1 MKRFIIFSSILILL
15 VGGAYFLAER
25 EGFYVNLGPEEE
37 ITAVFRTEG
46 REILYQG
53 ENGIWE
59 PFVIRGVDLSASVP
73 GHASSDY
80 APDYEDYSRWLDQIG
95 EMGAN
100 AIRVFTIMDAQF
112 YEALYDHNT
121 GNPQP
126 LYLLQGLS
134 VPDDAN
140 YGAGDAYQNEF
151 EGLLLEN
158 GRVAVDVIHG
168 NRTIDLGNHTGTGT
182 YRWDVSPWTLGYLVG
197 HEWDSGII
205 AYTNNSTQGPLSYQG
220 TYFTTSPEAS
230 RFEVIMARLMDQIT
244 AYESDKYRQQRLIS
258 FINSV
263 WDDPFAYAYIYNARY
278 LTYNQVDME
287 HILPTGELLSGTFAA
302 YRLQLNCPD
311 FQDYLTDEQR
321 AELGSLLDGLDGA
334 DLYSSYLRLL
344 SRYHTVPVAAVG
356 YGFSSARGAILE
368 GAEPMTEE
376 EQGQALADLWLDMR
390 QADWTGGFV
399 STWQDTWERNSW
411 NTVSYTYGYGVDPW
425 QDVQTDGQCYGL
437 MSFLWGEEGS
447 VCQVDG
453 DAGEWAG
460 ETPVWAQNGLRLFMR
475 YDDKYLYF
483 YADGFDP
490 DTQVLYLPLDTT
502 PKSGSTYAQGYDLRF
517 QQACDFLVIID
528 GRDNSRVEV
537 QEYYEALWA
546 VYSYETDRVNA
557 YEKEELRDKD
567 SPVFRPI
574 RMLVQSAEPQIQ
586 YTWAAQ
592 PTYETGR
599 LRYGSANPDGADY
612 DSLADFCFTENGV
625 EIRIPWQLLNFA
637 NPSEMMIH
645 DDYYE
650 HYGVEYIHIDEM
662 YVGLTDDAH
671 REYRVNME
679 SFPLECWGRDVT
691 YHERLKESYY
701 ILQEYWSAHA

>member
-1 MKRFIIFSSILILL
+1 MKRFIIFSSVLILL
-15 VGGAYFLAER
+15 VGGAFLLADR
-25 EGFYVNLGPEEE
+25 EGIYVNLGPTEE

-53 ENGIWE
+53 ENGTWE
-59 PFVIRGVDLSASVP
+59 PFVIRGVDLSASIP
-73 GHASSDY
+73 GHAASDY
-80 APDYEDYSRWLDQIG
+80 APDYEDYSRWLGQIG

-100 AIRVFTIMDAQF
+100 TIRVFTIMDADF
-112 YEALYDHNT
+112 YEALYDYNT

-140 YGAGDAYQNEF
+140 YGAGDVYQSEF

-158 GRVAVDVIHG
+158 GCAAVDVIHG

-182 YRWDVSPWTLGYLVG
+182 YRWDVSPWTLGYLLG

-205 AYTNNSTQGPLSYQG
+205 AYTNNSTQGSLSCQG

-230 RFEVIMARLMDQIT
+230 RFEVVMARLMDQIT

-263 WDDPFAYAYIYNARY
+263 WDDPFAYTYIYNARY

-287 HILPTGELLSGTFAA
+287 HIIPTQELLSGTFAS

-311 FQDYLTDEQR
+311 FQNYLTDEQR
-321 AELGSLLDGLDGA
+321 AELGSLLDGLDGT
-334 DLYSSYLRLL
+334 DLYSGYLKLL

-356 YGFSSARGAILE
+356 FGFSSARGAILE
-368 GAEPMTEE
+368 GSEPMTEQ
-376 EQGQALADLWLDMR
+376 EQGQALVGLWRDTR
-390 QADWTGGFV
+390 QADWVGGFV
-399 STWQDTWERNSW
+399 STWQDVWERNSW
-411 NTVSYTYGYGVDPW
+411 NTVPFTYGYGVDPW

-460 ETPVWAQNGLRLFMR
+460 ETPVWERNGLRLFMD

-483 YADGFDP
+483 YGEGFDP

-502 PKSGSTYAQGYDLRF
+502 PKSGSTYADGYDLSF

-528 GRDNSRVEV
+528 GRYNSRVEV

-546 VYSYETDRVNA
+546 IFSYETARVNA
-557 YEKEELRDKD
+557 YTQEERRDRD
-567 SPVFRPI
+567 SPVFRPV

-586 YTWAAQ
+586 STWSPE
-592 PTYETGR
+592 PTYETGK
-599 LRYGSANPDGADY
+599 LRYGNADPDAADF

-625 EIRIPWQLLNFA
+625 EIRIPWQLLNFS

-650 HYGVEYIHIDEM
+650 CYGVESFSINEM
-662 YVGLTDDAH
+662 YVGAMLAGDDSRLRMSA
-671 REYRVNME
+671 
-679 SFPLECWGRDVT
+679 FPLEGWGGTIT

-701 ILQEYWSAHA
+701 ILQDYWQSLQ

>member
-1 MKRFIIFSSILILL
+1 MKRFIILSSVLILL
-15 VGGAYFLAER
+15 VGGAFLLADR
-25 EGFYVNLGPEEE
+25 KGIYVNLGPTEE

-46 REILYQG
+46 QEILYQG
-53 ENGIWE
+53 ENGTWE
-59 PFVIRGVDLSASVP
+59 PFVIRGVDLSASIP
-73 GHASSDY
+73 GHSSSDY

-95 EMGAN
+95 QMGAN
-100 AIRVFTIMDAQF
+100 TIRVFTIMDADF
-112 YEALYDHNT
+112 YEALYDYNT
-121 GNPQP
+121 DNPQP

-140 YGAGDAYQNEF
+140 YGAGDAYHSEF
-151 EGLLLEN
+151 AGLLLEN
-158 GRVAVDVIHG
+158 GCTAVDVIHG

-182 YRWDVSPWTLGYLVG
+182 YRRDVSPWTLGYLLG

-205 AYTNNSTQGPLSYQG
+205 AYTNNSTQGSLSYQG
-220 TYFTTSPEAS
+220 AYFTTSPEAS
-230 RFEVIMARLMDQIT
+230 RFEVLMAQLMDQIT

-258 FINSV
+258 FANSV
-263 WDDPFAYAYIYNARY
+263 WDDPFAYTYIYNARY

-287 HILPTGELLSGTFAA
+287 HILPTEELLSGIFAS

-311 FQDYLTDEQR
+311 FQNYLTNEQR
-321 AELGSLLDGLDGA
+321 AELGSLLDGLDGT
-334 DLYSSYLRLL
+334 DLYNSYLKLL

-356 YGFSSARGAILE
+356 FGFSSARGAILE
-368 GAEPMTEE
+368 GSEPMTEE
-376 EQGQALADLWLDMR
+376 EQGQALVDLWRDMR
-390 QADWTGGFV
+390 HADWAGGFV

-411 NTVSYTYGYGVDPW
+411 NTVSSTYGYGVDPW

-460 ETPVWAQNGLRLFMR
+460 ETPVWEQNGLGLFMR

-483 YADGFDP
+483 YAEGFDP

-502 PKSGSTYAQGYDLRF
+502 PKSGSTYAEGYDLSF

-528 GRDNSRVEV
+528 SRDNSRVEV
-537 QEYYEALWA
+537 QEYYEVLWA
-546 VYSYETDRVNA
+546 VYSYETARVNA
-557 YEKEELRDKD
+557 YAQDERRDRD
-567 SPVFRPI
+567 SPVFRPV
-574 RMLVQSAEPQIQ
+574 RMLVQSAEPRIQ
-586 YTWAAQ
+586 STWSAE
-592 PTYETGR
+592 PTYETGK
-599 LRYGSANPDGADY
+599 LRYGNANPDAADF

-625 EIRIPWQLLNFA
+625 EIRIPWQLLNFS

-650 HYGVEYIHIDEM
+650 CYGVESFPIDEM
-662 YVGLTDDAH
+662 YVGAMLAGDDGRLRMSAFH
-671 REYRVNME
+671 
-679 SFPLECWGRDVT
+679 LEGWGETFT

-701 ILQEYWSAHA
+701 ILQDYWQSLQ